1 MTKNV
6 FSILF
11 ALFVLTV
18 LLPGCVVN
26 AGGNGSTGS
35 SSTSRPKSIP
45 TTRKTP
51 SIAKP
56 MTMAHRV
63 LAKGDSLQ
71 IFIQLTV
78 PRLKR
83 ASSFKE
89 FLRDVT
95 MKYGI
100 LANYRSREFI
110 STQNLRVTSN
120 TLNKHDANFYF
131 DFTIP
136 KKNIPSEVL
145 LMEVNDG
152 KTGQK
157 LTMDIPLDYIIN
169 KIRQTYTI
177 FDGAGR
183 NPIFRNFFLDKANIQ
198 VKDLN
203 NTSRSLTVKHYR
215 YDFKA
220 ARPPMSVSRRR
231 IQKRLPVDTVFTVQ
245 TNTSLKF
252 TTPGLYIVQ
261 ADTNQYYGLSFIV
274 AQHRYPKYSKI
285 ADLINPLRYITTKS
299 ELEKLD
305 QSEEKKK
312 DLDRLWLGL
321 MSGNIKTAKRSIR
334 EYYRRVKL
342 ANQFF
347 TTYKPGWQTDKGMI
361 FIIFGNP
368 TRVVR
373 TRNKEM
379 WTYAQ
384 NANFSDI
391 NFTFLR
397 TPNQFVD
404 NHYTL
409 VRYPEYEQV
418 WYPKIEQWRE
428 GKIGS

>member
-1 MTKNV
+1 MTKNL

-11 ALFVLTV
+11 AFSTLATLSS
-18 LLPGCVVN
+18 GCVIN
-26 AGGNGSTGS
+26 TGGSV
-35 SSTSRPKSIP
+35 STSTSKPKSIP
-45 TTRKTP
+45 TTRKKP

-71 IFIQLTV
+71 IAIQLTV

-83 ASSFKE
+83 VTSFDR
-89 FLRDVT
+89 FLKD
-95 MKYGI
+95 MKIKYGI

-110 STQNLRVTSN
+110 STQELKLTPNR
-120 TLNKHDANFYF
+120 LNKQEANFYF
-131 DFTIP
+131 NFFIP

-145 LMEVNDG
+145 LMEVNDSQ
-152 KTGQK
+152 TGQK

-169 KIRQTYTI
+169 KIRQKYAI
-177 FDGAGR
+177 FDGTGR
-183 NPIFRNFFLDKANIQ
+183 YPIFRNFFLDKASIQ
-198 VKDLN
+198 IKDLS
-203 NTSRSLTVKHYR
+203 NTTKTLTVKHYQHQ
-215 YDFKA
+215 FKA
-220 ARPPMSVSRRR
+220 ARPPMSVSRRK
-231 IQKRLPVDTVFTVQ
+231 IPKKLPVDDIFTIR
-245 TNTSLKF
+245 TNTPLKF
-252 TTPGLYIVQ
+252 TKPGLYIVQ

-274 AQHRYPKYSKI
+274 TQHRYPKYSKVD
-285 ADLINPLRYITTKS
+285 DLLTPLRYITTKT
-299 ELEKLD
+299 ELDKLEKSD
-305 QSEEKKK
+305 EKKK
-312 DLDRLWLGL
+312 DLDRLWLSL
-321 MSGNIKTAKRSIR
+321 MSGNIKIAKRSIR

-347 TTYKPGWQTDKGMI
+347 TTYKAGWQTDKGMI